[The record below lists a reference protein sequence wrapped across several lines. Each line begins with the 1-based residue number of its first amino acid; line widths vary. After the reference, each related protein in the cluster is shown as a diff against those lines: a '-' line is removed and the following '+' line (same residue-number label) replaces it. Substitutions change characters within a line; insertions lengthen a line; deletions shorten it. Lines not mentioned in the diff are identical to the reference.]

1 MTRIHEA
8 VEDSAAWADR
18 DFVRLRAMFSSPGG
32 IDRWID
38 DEGESLLHLAVREN
52 DDALL
57 VFLLRFEHARSLA
70 SFDYLVYTPLHV
82 AAREGRAD
90 AVRRLL
96 AAGADPNAHQ
106 DERIGNTPISEAVH
120 GGHPEIVAMLLR
132 AGADPTIPGWMA
144 ISAVD
149 EAYHDVEGGL
159 DGPAAVVI
167 QRLLA
172 PFPSALRDRRQP

>member
-1 MTRIHEA
+1 MTRIHED
-8 VEDSAAWADR
+8 VDDSAAWAGR
-18 DFVRLRAMFSSPGG
+18 DFERLRRMFSSPGG
-32 IDRWID
+32 IDRWLGD
-38 DEGESLLHLAVREN
+38 DGESLLHLAVREN

-57 VFLLRFEHARSLA
+57 VFLLQFEHAGSLA
-70 SFDYLVYTPLHV
+70 SFDYLAYTPLHV

-90 AVRRLL
+90 AVQRLL

-106 DERIGNTPISEAVH
+106 EERIGNTPIREAVF

-149 EAYHDVEGGL
+149 EAYNNVEGGL
-159 DGPAAVVI
+159 DSPAAAAI
-167 QRLLA
+167 QGLLA
-172 PFPSALRDRRQP
+172 PFPSALRDRPRG

>member
-1 MTRIHEA
+1 MTCIHDDEEA
-8 VEDSAAWADR
+8 SAAWAAR
-18 DFVRLRAMFSSPGG
+18 DFVRLRAMFAVSGG

-38 DEGESLLHLAVREN
+38 DDGQSLLHLAVRES

-57 VFLLRFEHARSLA
+57 AFLLQFEHAGSLA
-70 SFDYLVYTPLHV
+70 SFDYIVYTPLHV

-90 AVRRLL
+90 AVQRLL
-96 AAGADPNAHQ
+96 AAGADPNAH
-106 DERIGNTPISEAVH
+106 DEERIGNTPIREAVH

-149 EAYHDVEGGL
+149 EAYHNVEGGL
-159 DGPAAVVI
+159 DGPAAVAI

-172 PFPSALRDRRQP
+172 PFPSALRDRRRD